1 MDESFGK
8 EYKLCSKKVMDSIF
22 EEGKTEKVYP
32 FLLRYLTV
40 DLKTSKRFQIVIAVP
55 KRKFK
60 RAVDRNRIKRL
71 IREAVRKKKHI
82 IESSMSAE
90 EQQLALFLIYTSNE
104 EETYQKIIDKIE
116 ALFLRL
122 VESRAK

>member
-8 EYKLCSKKVMDSIF
+8 EYKLCSKKVMTSIF
-22 EEGKTEKVYP
+22 EDGKQEKVYP

-40 DLKTSKRFQIVIAVP
+40 DLKTNKRFQIVIAVP

-60 RAVDRNRIKRL
+60 RAVDRNKIKRL

-82 IESSMSAE
+82 IEASMTAE
-90 EQQLALFLIYTSNE
+90 EQQLALFLIYTSSK
-104 EETYQKIIDKIE
+104 EETYQKVSVKIE

-122 VESRAK
+122 VESRT

>member
-32 FLLRYLTV
+32 FLLRYLAV
-40 DLKTSKRFQIVIAVP
+40 DLKTERRFQIVIAVP

-71 IREAVRKKKHI
+71 IREAVRKKKYI
-82 IESSMSAE
+82 IEEAMPAE
-90 EQQLALFLIYTSNE
+90 EQQLALFLIYTSSQ

-122 VESRAK
+122 VENRAK

>member
-8 EYKLCSKKVMDSIF
+8 EYKLCSKKVMTSIF
-22 EEGKTEKVYP
+22 EDGKQEKVYP
-32 FLLRYLTV
+32 FLLRYLAV
-40 DLKTSKRFQIVIAVP
+40 DLKTNTRFQIVIAVP

-82 IESSMSAE
+82 IEQSMTAE
-90 EQQLALFLIYTSNE
+90 EPQLALFLIYTSNE
-104 EETYQKIIDKIE
+104 EETYQRIINKIE

-122 VESRAK
+122 VESKA

>member
-1 MDESFGK
+1 MT
-8 EYKLCSKKVMDSIF
+8 SIF
-22 EEGKTEKVYP
+22 EDGKQEKVYP

-40 DLKTSKRFQIVIAVP
+40 DLKTNKRFQIVIAVP

-60 RAVDRNRIKRL
+60 RAVDRNKIKRL

-82 IESSMSAE
+82 IEASMTAE
-90 EQQLALFLIYTSNE
+90 EQQLALFLIYTSSK
-104 EETYQKIIDKIE
+104 EETYQKVSVKIE

-122 VESRAK
+122 VESRT

>member
-8 EYKLCSKKVMDSIF
+8 EYKLCSKKVMDTIF

-32 FLLRYLTV
+32 FLLRYLAV
-40 DLKTSKRFQIVIAVP
+40 DLKTEKRFQIVISVP

-71 IREAVRKKKHI
+71 IREAVRKKKYI
-82 IESSMSAE
+82 LEEAMTPE

-104 EETYQKIIDKIE
+104 EETYQKILDKIE

-122 VESRAK
+122 VERRA

>member
-8 EYKLCSKKVMDSIF
+8 EYKLCSKKVMTSIF
-22 EEGKTEKVYP
+22 EDGKQEKVYP
-32 FLLRYLTV
+32 FLLRYLAV
-40 DLKTSKRFQIVIAVP
+40 DLKTNTRFQIVIAVP

-71 IREAVRKKKHI
+71 IREAVRKKKYI
-82 IESSMSAE
+82 IEQSMTAE
-90 EQQLALFLIYTSNE
+90 EPQLALFLIYTSNE
-104 EETYQKIIDKIE
+104 EETYQRIINKIE

-122 VESRAK
+122 VESKA

>member
-8 EYKLCSKKVMDSIF
+8 EYKLCSKKVMATIF

-32 FLLRYLTV
+32 FLLRYLAV
-40 DLKTSKRFQIVIAVP
+40 DLKTNTRFQIVISVP

-71 IREAVRKKKHI
+71 IREAVRKKKYI
-82 IESSMSAE
+82 IEQSMTEE
-90 EQQLALFLIYTSNE
+90 EQQLALFLIYTSSQ

-122 VESRAK
+122 VENRA

>member
-1 MDESFGK
+1 MDQSFGK
-8 EYKLCSKKVMDSIF
+8 EYKLCSKKVMDTIF

-32 FLLRYLTV
+32 FLLRYLNV
-40 DLKTSKRFQIVIAVP
+40 DLKTEKRFQIVIAVP

-71 IREAVRKKKHI
+71 IREAVRKKKYI
-82 IESSMSAE
+82 IEQAMTDE
-90 EQQLALFLIYTSNE
+90 EQQLALFLIYTSSQ

-122 VESRAK
+122 VENRAK

>member
-8 EYKLCSKKVMDSIF
+8 QYKLCSKKVMDTIF

>member
-8 EYKLCSKKVMDSIF
+8 EYKLCSKKVMTSIF
-22 EEGKTEKVYP
+22 EDGKQEKVYP
-32 FLLRYLTV
+32 FLLRYLAV
-40 DLKTSKRFQIVIAVP
+40 DLKTNTRFQIVIAVP

-71 IREAVRKKKHI
+71 IREAVRKKKYI
-82 IESSMSAE
+82 IEQSMTAE
-90 EQQLALFLIYTSNE
+90 EPQLALFLIYTSNE
-104 EETYQKIIDKIE
+104 EETYQRIINKIE

-122 VESRAK
+122 VQSKT

>member
-1 MDESFGK
+1 MDQSFGK
-8 EYKLCSKKVMDSIF
+8 EYKLCSKKVMDTIF

-32 FLLRYLTV
+32 FLLRYLAV
-40 DLKTSKRFQIVIAVP
+40 DLKTEKRFQIVISVP

-71 IREAVRKKKHI
+71 IREAVRKKKYI
-82 IESSMSAE
+82 IEEAMTAE

-104 EETYQKIIDKIE
+104 EETYQKILDKIE

-122 VESRAK
+122 VERRA

>member
-8 EYKLCSKKVMDSIF
+8 EYKLCSKKVMASIF
-22 EEGKTEKVYP
+22 EDGKQEKVFP
-32 FLLRYLTV
+32 FLLRHLTV
-40 DLKTSKRFQIVIAVP
+40 DLKTTKRFQIVIAVP

-82 IESSMSAE
+82 IESSMTAE

-104 EETYQKIIDKIE
+104 EETYQRIIDKIE

>member
-1 MDESFGK
+1 MNESFGK
-8 EYKLCSKKVMDSIF
+8 EYKLCSKKVMDTIF

-32 FLLRYLTV
+32 FLLRYLNV
-40 DLKTSKRFQIVIAVP
+40 DLKTEKRFQIVIAVP

-71 IREAVRKKKHI
+71 IREAVRKKKYI
-82 IESSMSAE
+82 IEQAMTDE
-90 EQQLALFLIYTSNE
+90 EQQLALFLIYTSSQ

-122 VESRAK
+122 VENRAK